1 MEFRKYMHIERF
13 GTDDVKG
20 INIGTCYI
28 YPKIDGTNASV
39 WLGDNGEVK
48 AGSRNRELG
57 LGKGKDNQGFYKYIK
72 KQDNIK
78 EFLRGY
84 SNLRLYGE
92 YLVPHSLKTYR
103 DDAWHE
109 FYVFDVMVH
118 QGLDDEQTE
127 YLPYPEYKPLL
138 EKFNIEY
145 IPPLAI
151 IENPKRENLI
161 SQIDKTG
168 QYLIKDGEGKGE
180 GIVIKNYAF
189 ENKYGR
195 TVWAKMVTSNFKEK
209 HHKEMGAPKMKGSKS
224 VEEKIIT
231 KYITKPLIEKE
242 YSKIVN
248 EKDGWRSEY
257 IPMLFGRIFH
267 ALVTEE
273 TWDIIKK
280 FNRPTIDFSDLR
292 QLTIH
297 KIKKIKPELF

>member
-1 MEFRKYMHIERF
+1 MDFRKYMHVERF

-28 YPKIDGTNASV
+28 FPKIDGTNASV
-39 WLGDNGEVK
+39 WKGDEGGIK
-48 AGSRNRELG
+48 AGSRNRELT
-57 LGKGKDNQGFYKYIK
+57 LEKDNQGFYKHIL

-78 EFLRGY
+78 QFLEKY
-84 SNLRLYGE
+84 PYLRLYGE
-92 YLVPHSLKTYR
+92 WLVPHTLKTYR
-103 DDAWHE
+103 EDAWHT
-109 FYVFDVMVH
+109 FYVFDVYDH
-118 QGLDDEQTE
+118 SYKDSDGEGG
-127 YLPYPEYKPLL
+127 YIPYPDYKPLL
-138 EKFNIEY
+138 EEYNIEY
-145 IPPLAI
+145 IPPIAI
-151 IENPKRENLI
+151 IENPKRENLVN
-161 SQIDKTG
+161 QIDKTG

-180 GIVIKNYAF
+180 GIVIKNYDF

-231 KYITKPLIEKE
+231 KYVTKPLIEKE
-242 YSKIVN
+242 YSKIIN

-257 IPMLFGRIFH
+257 IPMLFGRVFH

-280 FNRPTIDFSDLR
+280 FNKPTINFTDLR
-292 QLTIH
+292 ELTIH
-297 KIKKIKPELF
+297 KIKQVKSELF